1 MLSRLTLDRVIESLP
16 WRISS
21 VLLRRFP
28 PLYAYFHVL
37 SEHPLVVLIPEDFP
51 DERKIWA
58 PFFAALGH
66 VDVTFLC
73 LVRGPLE
80 AGGEQGFNHTA
91 AAFAAHRARYP
102 RQDLVLLANNKRQMD
117 AFAARQM
124 KAIFFNQ
131 NALVDERLLVV
142 SPDISRRFDAI
153 YNARINPVKRHE
165 LATKV
170 ENLAL
175 ITIVDG
181 GTNMRL
187 FEELVAILPNANW
200 LNFEADQYSL
210 GDYRRIRQAQ
220 LSDYLNQSRCGLCLS
235 RNEGAMFASIEYLLC
250 GLPVVSTRSYGGRD
264 EFYDEAYV
272 AIVEDDPEAVASGV
286 RDLVARRIPAEYI
299 REKTLRKLE
308 AHRVR
313 LVDYILDL
321 AAAKGIELSRQKI
334 HSSIF
339 PNQLYSLKKVCSI
352 LKVC

>member
-1 MLSRLTLDRVIESLP
+1 M
-16 WRISS
+16 
-21 VLLRRFP
+21 RRFP

-131 NALVDERLLVV
+131 NALVDERLFVV

-200 LNFEADQYSL
+200 LNFEADKYSL
-210 GDYRRIRQAQ
+210 ADYRRIGQAQ